1 MNRTKFA
8 IASFA
13 LATLVTLSACSNP
26 VTENSDGYL
35 ITMKDKD
42 GNSTGYTADQ
52 LFGNYRDNEFGV
64 SKFVESVTEL
74 VIRNQINQ
82 EDAETEALKAE
93 ILRKADISV
102 DGVKETARNNAS
114 TNGTNYNDELN
125 TLLESYNVEDLAE
138 LKDYFAYRTMK
149 QEVEDRY
156 FDDNLSS
163 FVVGDAFGPGYLN
176 ERLPYH
182 VKHILVKVSAAGSDL
197 YNGRI
202 TEAEAKKLY
211 AVANRLAIQRNGE
224 TFGEV
229 AREMSEDG
237 SKEQF
242 GDLGIMSKATS
253 FVNEFKLG
261 IYAYDSVFNQN
272 AEVVE
277 KRDQLNV
284 PETALEYFD
293 DLGLAT
299 IPFHAFVSLD
309 QYANVTKDI
318 NGNPVN
324 NNDTLYYPRNIIFNE
339 YFNRHNIAV
348 VTPESLGGGDYNYDG
363 FRTVPE
369 LNNQRVL
376 TDENGKVI
384 LVVRA
389 GTGSGDSGYQGI
401 HFIVVERSALVETQN
416 GVSLEDYYTT
426 EIPGTPNYPT
436 ANGEDL
442 VTFVNF
448 NVTTTANYK
457 TRAETV
463 TNEIRN
469 FDRFFN
475 FRMLEQL
482 IAEQEVTF
490 VDENLEDA
498 VLNYMDVTRRSST
511 FDQNLQEINTWNT
524 YIEFLQYQA
533 FQRQRLID
541 TDCAYAY
548 LNNDGGLFNQGG
560 VCYVQQ

>member
-125 TLLESYNVEDLAE
+125 TLLESYNVEDLEE

-163 FVVGDAFGPGYLN
+163 FVIGDAFGPGYLN

-182 VKHILVKVSAAGSDL
+182 VKHILVKVSAVGSDL

-348 VTPESLGGGDYNYDG
+348 VTPESLGGGDFNYDG

-490 VDENLEDA
+490 VDEDLEDA